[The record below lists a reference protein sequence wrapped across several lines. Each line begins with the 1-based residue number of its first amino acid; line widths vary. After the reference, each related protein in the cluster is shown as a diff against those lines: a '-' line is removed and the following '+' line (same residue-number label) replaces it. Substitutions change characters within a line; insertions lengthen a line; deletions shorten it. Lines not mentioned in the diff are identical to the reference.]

1 MSKFITIAC
10 PKCGY
15 EYLPA
20 EIFVPK
26 AFIGTPKDI
35 IRDENHKIDDFIG
48 KSLDLTE
55 EYTCD
60 HCHTTFSIDTDIRFH
75 TAIAK
80 NNYSSVEYSQ
90 QIKKPKKIIMRED

>member
-26 AFIGTPKDI
+26 AFMGAPESI
-35 IRDENHKIDDFIG
+35 IRENGKIVDFAGTSMNLEENYTCDKCNCTFHI
-48 KSLDLTE
+48 KAKTSFDSRVAPVTDFSE
-55 EYTCD
+55 EYTTSLRD
-60 HCHTTFSIDTDIRFH
+60 ERILM
-75 TAIAK
+75 
-80 NNYSSVEYSQ
+80 EE
-90 QIKKPKKIIMRED
+90 P

>member
-26 AFIGTPKDI
+26 AFIGAPESI
-35 IRDENHKIDDFIG
+35 IRENGKIVDFAG
-48 KSLDLTE
+48 TSMNLEENYTCDRCNCTFHVKAKTSFDSRVVPVTDFSE
-55 EYTCD
+55 EYTTSLRD
-60 HCHTTFSIDTDIRFH
+60 ERILM
-75 TAIAK
+75 
-80 NNYSSVEYSQ
+80 EE
-90 QIKKPKKIIMRED
+90 P